1 MIKAKNIDESIKELR
16 IDNQVIND
24 PTNIANKFNSFFT
37 GLAQS
42 LSIKIPVAE
51 RSFQSY
57 LSPPSLNSLVVL
69 PTTPSELL
77 TINKSLKASYSAGLD
92 DLAPHIFSP
101 LMDILASP
109 LSDIINCSLEN
120 GEVPLEV
127 KAAKVVPTF
136 KQGSKNE
143 ISNYRP
149 ISVLP
154 FFSKFFERI
163 MYDRLFLYIND
174 KKLLYPLQ
182 HGFQP
187 GHSTSMSLLDIQ
199 DRISKSMD
207 NNEFAIGIF
216 LDLAKAFDSVDHNI
230 LITKLQHYGI
240 RGESLDWFKSYLSDR
255 TQRVLCNGSLSNL
268 QQILFGVPQGSILG
282 PLLFLLY
289 INDLPNSSSLLRFI
303 LFADDSNAFL
313 SHSSYDQLIKLA
325 NRELILAADWFKAN
339 KLSLNI
345 SKTNFIVFR
354 SSKKIIPTIETEL
367 SIDNII
373 IPKVET
379 SKFLGVLIDQHLKW
393 NSHINAISKKL

>member
-1 MIKAKNIDESIKELR
+1 MIRDQLEKSYFAGEFLKYNDIKKTWDIIKKMIKTKNMDETIKELW
-16 IDNQVIND
+16 IDNQIITD
-24 PTNIANKFNSFFT
+24 PTNIANKFNSYFT

-42 LSIKIPVAE
+42 LSMKIPPAE
-51 RSFQSY
+51 STFQSY
-57 LSPPSLNSLVVL
+57 LPPAPLNSLVVL
-69 PTTPSELL
+69 PTTPNEIL
-77 TINKSLKASYSAGLD
+77 TINKTLKASHSAGLD

-101 LMDILASP
+101 LMDILATP
-109 LSDIINCSLEN
+109 LSEIINCSLEN

-127 KAAKVVPTF
+127 KTAKVVPTF
-136 KQGSKNE
+136 KQGNKNE

-163 MYDRLFLYIND
+163 MYDRLFSYINN

-187 GHSTSMSLLDIQ
+187 GHSTSMSLLDIIQ
-199 DRISKSMD
+199 DRISKSID
-207 NNEFAIGIF
+207 NNEFSIGTF
-216 LDLAKAFDSVDHNI
+216 LDLAKAFDSVDHNV
-230 LITKLQHYGI
+230 LLTKLQHYGV
-240 RGESLDWFKSYLSDR
+240 RGESFNWFKSYLSDR
-255 TQRVLCNGSLSNL
+255 TQRVFCNGSLSNL
-268 QQILFGVPQGSILG
+268 QQIIFGVPQGSILG

-313 SHSSYDQLIKLA
+313 SHSSYDQLIKIA

-339 KLSLNI
+339 KLSLNV

-354 SSKKIIPTIETEL
+354 SSKKP
-367 SIDNII
+367 S
-373 IPKVET
+373 
-379 SKFLGVLIDQHLKW
+379 Q
-393 NSHINAISKKL
+393 